1 MVVKPSAS
9 QGISDD
15 EIVEAAAV
23 DPRSLGRRL
32 VAPVGVAIAAIAGC
46 AVLFAIDPNEP
57 GHYPLCPTRALLGI
71 DCPGCGLMRGT
82 YDLLHGDM
90 TGAIDHNLLIPFV
103 IPIVLVLWL
112 GWLRRAGAGIRPA
125 VTRRRFRWRNRLLLT
140 GLAIMVVFG
149 VVRNFVPYLDSGALG
164 N

>member
-90 TGAIDHNLLIPFV
+90 TGAIDHNLL
-103 IPIVLVLWL
+103 
-112 GWLRRAGAGIRPA
+112 
-125 VTRRRFRWRNRLLLT
+125 LT
-140 GLAIMVVFG
+140 GLAIMVVVG
-149 VVRNFVPYLDSGALG
+149 VVRNFVPDLDSGALG

>member
-9 QGISDD
+9 QGLSND
-15 EIVEAAAV
+15 EIVEAAV
-23 DPRSLGRRL
+23 IDSRSLGRRIFAPIA
-32 VAPVGVAIAAIAGC
+32 VAGAGIAGC

-57 GHYPLCPTRALLGI
+57 GNYPLCPTRSLLGI

-82 YDLLHGDM
+82 YDLLHGNVA
-90 TGAIDHNLLIPFV
+90 GAVDHNLLIPFLV
-103 IPIVLVLWL
+103 PIVLVLWL
-112 GWLRRAGAGIRPA
+112 GWLKRAGTGVRPA
-125 VTRRRFRWRNRLLLT
+125 VTRGQFRWRNRLLLI